1 LKRAAEKTQVIFFD
15 LEAYE
20 TIIDYYLD
28 HNKNKKALQAAD
40 QAIAQYPFSSELIPI
55 KAQILSNLE
64 EYEQA
69 LELLE
74 KARNLNP
81 ADIEVYLSMGS
92 VLSLMGKHQ
101 EAIDIYDQALSFSEE
116 GEDEI
121 YYNIGLARQ
130 NMEEYDKA
138 IEAYKKSIEY
148 NINHEGALYE
158 LAFCLDVMGQLES
171 SLSYYRKFIDEDP
184 YSAPAWYNLGIVCN
198 KLEKY
203 E

>member
-1 LKRAAEKTQVIFFD
+1 MARDFRKREDEEELIKRFEESNRKNAGDFFD

-28 HNKNKKALQAAD
+28 RSKNKKALSAVD
-40 QAIAQYPFSSELIPI
+40 QAITQYPFSSELIPI

-69 LELLE
+69 MELLE

-81 ADIEVYLSMGS
+81 ADVEIYLSMGS
-92 VLSLMGKHQ
+92 VLSLMGKHK
-101 EAIDIYDQALSFSEE
+101 EAIEIYEQALTFSEE

-130 NMEEYDKA
+130 STEEYDKA
-138 IEAYKKSIEY
+138 IEAYKK
-148 NINHEGALYE
+148 A
-158 LAFCLDVMGQLES
+158 
-171 SLSYYRKFIDEDP
+171 
-184 YSAPAWYNLGIVCN
+184 
-198 KLEKY
+198 
-203 E
+203 